1 MHSPIHFFV
10 DSPTPGAVMPSLEA
24 TPSYRIRYAADRH
37 TGMPMPQVTSTPH
50 PNSDSSEC
58 VNDQMRNF
66 IQEIGH
72 QLADSIMSRIQPH
85 NTVTPS
91 STATRNVVSTLS
103 QSSHVSDVSQVQVV
117 TQRKVKEPPCF
128 VGNDSDSVTVYDWE
142 DQMRTFIKKSN
153 VRIEDQ
159 VEEIIMHLRGKAK
172 DVVKF
177 GIRNSNIDIN
187 ARPDMIYG
195 LLRRHFSCTTYSAV
209 PLADFY
215 STLPEDQEDPY
226 DYWLRL
232 NRAADLA
239 TDCLREQ
246 GKTLDNPEMEV
257 TRMFIRN
264 CPCNDLALTFR
275 SKTIDKWSACEVL
288 EVLNEYH
295 AEMSCKSTSSVHPVK
310 KVNIAVHRAEVNHS
324 PVSSQEPLQAQSPQ
338 YVPLAEVMS
347 MLEKVLLRG
356 ASDQSQER
364 RRAPPRRPMNSA
376 DRIDDFTDKPCIIC
390 NDIGHS
396 ALSHCR
402 ENKLCF
408 KCHAPGHSRNDCP
421 ARKTVPEQQG
431 K

>member
-1 MHSPIHFFV
+1 M
-10 DSPTPGAVMPSLEA
+10 A
-24 TPSYRIRYAADRH
+24 
-37 TGMPMPQVTSTPH
+37 
-50 PNSDSSEC
+50 
-58 VNDQMRNF
+58 
-66 IQEIGH
+66 
-72 QLADSIMSRIQPH
+72 
-85 NTVTPS
+85 PS
-91 STATRNVVSTLS
+91 STATRNVASTLS
-103 QSSHVSDVSQVQVV
+103 QSGHVSDVSQVQVV

-128 VGNDSDSVTVYDWE
+128 VGNDSDSVTVHDWE

-159 VEEIIMHLRGKAK
+159 AEEILMHLRGKAK

-187 ARPDMIYG
+187 AHPDMIYG
-195 LLRRHFSCTTYSAV
+195 LLRKHFSSTKYSAV

-215 STLPEDQEDPY
+215 STLPKDQEDPY

-264 CPCNDLALTFR
+264 CPCKDLALTFR
-275 SKTIDKWSACEVL
+275 SKTIDRWSACEVL

-295 AEMSCKSTSSVHPVK
+295 AEMSCKSTSSVHPMK
-310 KVNIAVHRAEVNHS
+310 KVDVAVHRAEVSHS
-324 PVSSQEPLQAQSPQ
+324 PVSSQEPPQAQSPQ

-356 ASDQSQER
+356 APDQSQER

-376 DRIDDFTDKPCIIC
+376 DRIDGFTDKPCIIC
-390 NDIGHS
+390 KDVDHS
-396 ALSHCR
+396 AFSHCR
-402 ENKLCF
+402 DNRLCF

-421 ARKTVPEQQG
+421 AKRAVPEQQG
-431 K
+431 N

>member
-1 MHSPIHFFV
+1 MHTPIPFSV

-24 TPSYRIRYAADRH
+24 TPSSGVCYAADRH
-37 TGMPMPQVTSTPH
+37 TGTPMPQVTSTPY
-50 PNSDSSEC
+50 PTSDSSEC
-58 VNDQMRNF
+58 VNDQMRDV
-66 IQEIGH
+66 IREIGH

-91 STATRNVVSTLS
+91 STAAQNVANPLS

-128 VGNDSDSVTVYDWE
+128 VGNDSDSVTVYDWV

-159 VEEIIMHLRGKAK
+159 AEEILMHLRGKAQ

-177 GIRNSNIDIN
+177 GVRNGNIDIN
-187 ARPDMIYG
+187 ACPDMIYS
-195 LLRRHFSCTTYSAV
+195 LLRRHFGSTKYSAV

-215 STLPEDQEDPY
+215 STLPKDQEDPY

-257 TRMFIRN
+257 ARMFIRN
-264 CPCNDLALTFR
+264 CPCKDLTITFR
-275 SKTIDKWSACEVL
+275 SKTIDRWSACEVL

-295 AEMSCKSTSSVHPVK
+295 AEMSCKSTCSAHPVN
-310 KVNIAVHRAEVNHS
+310 KVNIAAHRAEVNHS
-324 PVSSQEPLQAQSPQ
+324 PVSNQEPPQAQSPQ

-356 ASDQSQER
+356 ASDRSQER
-364 RRAPPRRPMNSA
+364 RRAPSRRPMNSA
-376 DRIDDFTDKPCIIC
+376 DRIDGFTDKPCIIC
-390 NDIGHS
+390 KDVNHS
-396 ALSHCR
+396 AYSHCR
-402 ENKLCF
+402 ENRLCF
-408 KCHAPGHSRNDCP
+408 KCHTSGHSRNDCP
-421 ARKTVPEQQG
+421 VRTTVPEQQG
-431 K
+431 N